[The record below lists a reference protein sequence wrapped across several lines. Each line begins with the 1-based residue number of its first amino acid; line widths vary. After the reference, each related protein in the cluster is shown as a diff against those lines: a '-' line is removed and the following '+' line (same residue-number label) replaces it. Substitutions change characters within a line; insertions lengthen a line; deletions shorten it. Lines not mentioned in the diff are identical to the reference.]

1 MTVNPDTAHRPLRAD
16 AERNK
21 RRIVDSAAELFA
33 ARGIDITLDDVA
45 AHAGVGVGTVY
56 RRFANKQELIDG
68 VFEQRFED
76 LLDRARTILDSDQ
89 PWDAMVE
96 FFGCVC
102 EGMSVNRGLGE
113 IVLGSDDGFAKV
125 AAVKAKL
132 DPLVDRIINRAKQSG
147 ELRSDVSAND
157 FFPLI
162 HMVGAATECTAA
174 VDPDNWRRYF
184 AIVIDGLRERPDR
197 TTTLPGRAF
206 TRDEIAC
213 VKQALHERA
222 R

>member
-1 MTVNPDTAHRPLRAD
+1 MNPDTVNRPLRAD

-21 RRIVDSAAELFA
+21 RRIVDAAAELFA

-56 RRFANKQELIDG
+56 RRFANKLELIDG

-76 LLDRARTILDSDQ
+76 LLERARIILGSDE

-102 EGMSVNRGLGE
+102 EGMSMNRGLGE
-113 IVLGSDDGFAKV
+113 IVMGSDDGYAKV

-147 ELRSDVSAND
+147 DLRSDVSAND

-162 HMVGAATECTAA
+162 YMIGAATECTAA
-174 VDPDNWRRYF
+174 VDPENWRRYF

-197 TTTLPGRAF
+197 TTTLPGRPF
-206 TRDEIAC
+206 TQDEIAC
-213 VKQALHERA
+213 VKAGMHGRG